1 MMMFDDDDED
11 EDDSNGNT
19 DSEAFIFCDRRA
31 RLAAHKVPGHY
42 LALEGLSIHSNA
54 K

>member
-31 RLAAHKVPGHY
+31 RLASHKVPGHY
-42 LALEGLSIHSNA
+42 LALEGLSIHSYA